1 MSRRWPS
8 LMIAHCGSRISDCG
22 FGIADCGS
30 ATRNPQPAI
39 RDPTRKWA
47 TSSIGFCVA
56 DRPIRS
62 SGCSATCCRRSSDS
76 VDLVDDDGLGRAQ
89 GFAAALARHE
99 EIERFRSGNHEARW
113 TAHHG
118 RALRAGGVAGAHCH
132 PHLGCVEAELGGDGC
147 DLGQRPFEVLGDVDG
162 QRLER
167 RDVDDADF
175 IGQRAGDPFPDE
187 VVERSQKGRERLARS
202 SWRGN
207 ERVPPGADRRPA
219 LRLRPCRLAQCFGK
233 PAGDDRMELRQRHH
247 G

>member
-1 MSRRWPS
+1 MCGGDPHGLR
-8 LMIAHCGSRISDCG
+8 AHLLGDTAHLAARLG
-22 FGIADCGS
+22 E
-30 ATRNPQPAI
+30 
-39 RDPTRKWA
+39 
-47 TSSIGFCVA
+47 V
-56 DRPIRS
+56 
-62 SGCSATCCRRSSDS
+62 
-76 VDLVDDDGLGRAQ
+76 LVDVR
-89 GFAAALARHE
+89 
-99 EIERFRSGNHEARW
+99 
-113 TAHHG
+113 
-118 RALRAGGVAGAHCH
+118 
-132 PHLGCVEAELGGDGC
+132 
-147 DLGQRPFEVLGDVDG
+147 G

-202 SWRGN
+202 SRRGN